1 MLITVVLQSGQLAW
15 NSFWIVSRVPG
26 LGSTSAPPISR
37 VLALPPESL
46 MIQSAAALPATLNG
60 AVTRPV
66 TPAAQP
72 SHCGGLGD
80 ESS

>member
-1 MLITVVLQSGQLAW
+1 
-15 NSFWIVSRVPG
+15 
-26 LGSTSAPPISR
+26 
-37 VLALPPESL
+37 

-60 AVTRPV
+60 AVTSAV

-72 SHCGGLGD
+72 SQAGGTGE